1 MAVTAKS
8 AENILFARQSKQ
20 AWLKHFA
27 QHTDIFILFK
37 ESRCQNIK
45 NKIKK
50 YTASEVDMESGC

>member
-8 AENILFARQSKQ
+8 AESILFALQRKQ

-45 NKIKK
+45 K
-50 YTASEVDMESGC
+50 